1 MTKRDKKN
9 RRENRITV
17 RFTEK
22 EKAFLEEKAAEARVT
37 PVEYLRRSICRQQ
50 FDYIVY
56 KQVDDLI
63 YEIHRIGNN
72 INQIA
77 HNANSG
83 YFNEAEAKRLL
94 ANMKVLTDL
103 VGKVAAKIGDQ

>member
-1 MTKRDKKN
+1 MKKG
-9 RRENRITV
+9 EKKGYFCV
-17 RFTEK
+17 RFSEK
-22 EKAFLEEKAAEARVT
+22 EREFLNEKAAEAGVT
-37 PVEYLRRSICRQQ
+37 AGEYIRRSIRGQQ
-50 FDYIVY
+50 FDYVVY
-56 KQVDDLI
+56 KQVNDLI

-83 YFNEAEAKRLL
+83 YYNETEARRLL

-103 VGKVAAKIGDQ
+103 VGKAAAKIGDQ

>member
-1 MTKRDKKN
+1 MIKREKKN
-9 RRENRITV
+9 RRETRITV

-22 EKAFLEEKAAEARVT
+22 EKVFLEEKAAEAGVT
-37 PVEYLRRSICRQQ
+37 PVEYLRRSIRNQQ
-50 FDYIVY
+50 FDYVVF
-56 KQVDDLI
+56 KQVNDLI

-83 YFNEAEAKRLL
+83 YYNEAEAKRLL

-103 VGKVAAKIGDQ
+103 VGKAAAKIGNQ

>member
-1 MTKRDKKN
+1 MEKKSRKAEKKDYFCLRLTKKERD
-9 RRENRITV
+9 
-17 RFTEK
+17 
-22 EKAFLEEKAAEARVT
+22 FLDEKAAEAGVT
-37 PVEYLRRSICRQQ
+37 SGEYLRRSIRSKQL
-50 FDYIVY
+50 DYIVY

-83 YFNEAEAKRLL
+83 YYNEAEAKRLL